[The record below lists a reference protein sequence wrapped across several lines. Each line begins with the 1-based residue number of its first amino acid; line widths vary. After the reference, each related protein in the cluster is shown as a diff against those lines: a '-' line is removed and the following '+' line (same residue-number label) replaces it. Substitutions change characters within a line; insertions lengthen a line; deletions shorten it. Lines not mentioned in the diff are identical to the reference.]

1 MEAPSFESQ
10 RAVLIKY
17 TLATPAIEF
26 LKQAKSLQDLSIKS
40 KNKLVVPSP
49 EKTRID
55 SCLKGL

>member
-1 MEAPSFESQ
+1 SFKSQ

-17 TLATPAIEF
+17 TLAVPAIEF

-40 KNKLVVPSP
+40 KNKLGVPSQ
-49 EKTRID
+49 EKMRID